1 MLITAQSYIVYCPT
15 QLTCLEDFDF
25 HIYHLC
31 TTNLYK
37 HQSEIYEK
45 QYCSQIDMS
54 IPAPL
59 LQSLLLQDI
68 YLKLIDML
76 FVRKSYSLQ
85 PHKTVVLCTFLYYTP
100 CTKKKMDKLLNVMQF
115 DYLTDAAVLGFF
127 IIIVI
132 IIIVVVMG
140 GQTTCKDGLQIS
152 CKGL

>member
-1 MLITAQSYIVYCPT
+1 MVINYKNLHKYKYQSETYEGQQCSLNEMLITAQSYIVYCPT

-31 TTNLYK
+31 NTNLYK

-85 PHKTVVLCTFLYYTP
+85 PHKTVVLCTRFILYT
-100 CTKKKMDKLLNVMQF
+100 LHQEE
-115 DYLTDAAVLGFF
+115 
-127 IIIVI
+127 
-132 IIIVVVMG
+132 
-140 GQTTCKDGLQIS
+140 
-152 CKGL
+152 KG